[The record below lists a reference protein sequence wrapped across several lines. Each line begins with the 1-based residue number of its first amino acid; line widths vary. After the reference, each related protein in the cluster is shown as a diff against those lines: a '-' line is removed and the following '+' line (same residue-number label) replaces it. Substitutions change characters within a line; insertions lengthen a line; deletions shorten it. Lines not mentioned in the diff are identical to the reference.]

1 MNTLR
6 TNQDESSSRSQYL
19 TKRPLIAPIS
29 SLASAFEDYLTPF
42 LVIAPPYSI
51 VFVSSSKRQHFFF
64 FAGAIYFYRE
74 NNSIWEEQ
82 LVGTKISSQI
92 HSVSV
97 GLLTTPYFCIIF
109 CFYYFFLF
117 FLLLLFF
124 IIFLIFLIFLVFI
137 FYFLLTK
144 NKQPSGD
151 P

>member
-6 TNQDESSSRSQYL
+6 TNQDENSSRSIYL

-29 SLASAFEDYLTPF
+29 SFASVFEDYLTPF
-42 LVIAPPYSI
+42 LVIVPPFSF

-64 FAGAIYFYRE
+64 AGPIYFYRE
-74 NNSIWEEQ
+74 NNLIWEEQ

-109 CFYYFFLF
+109 CFYYFLFLF
-117 FLLLLFF
+117 FIYFF
-124 IIFLIFLIFLVFI
+124 
-137 FYFLLTK
+137 
-144 NKQPSGD
+144 
-151 P
+151 